1 MQKHVALG
9 GRPQPA
15 PLTRACVLPPL
26 HLKGGAMSWVNDLA
40 SAFGVPAGAATLAV
54 AIYAACTAAEKSA
67 RPEALKDISAVLKD
81 RSWATAVRPAAII
94 EQVFNWTFGKR
105 QLGAKCIIRSLLMS
119 LSFTGVGALIVF
131 AETGLQ
137 PSMGLDSLFDP
148 GLFWF
153 ILLLFL
159 LAAALPDY
167 IALAKTRILLGYAAK
182 LRNISIYIIAL
193 DIILSLMISY
203 VFVELSNV
211 PEDILKSGD
220 LETTNIIVAVWNS
233 IQRVGFTYIWDVFEA
248 GEPTWLLT
256 WWDGH
261 YPIAILF
268 FLSTLST
275 SLWTILILL
284 ATSVVKLMPRL
295 QRSTTWFFDVDKHPI
310 QAIGAV
316 SGALILAGAATWSLV
331 RSIW

>member
-1 MQKHVALG
+1 
-9 GRPQPA
+9 
-15 PLTRACVLPPL
+15 
-26 HLKGGAMSWVNDLA
+26 
-40 SAFGVPAGAATLAV
+40 
-54 AIYAACTAAEKSA
+54 
-67 RPEALKDISAVLKD
+67 
-81 RSWATAVRPAAII
+81 
-94 EQVFNWTFGKR
+94 
-105 QLGAKCIIRSLLMS
+105 
-119 LSFTGVGALIVF
+119 
-131 AETGLQ
+131 
-137 PSMGLDSLFDP
+137 
-148 GLFWF
+148 
-153 ILLLFL
+153 
-159 LAAALPDY
+159 
-167 IALAKTRILLGYAAK
+167 
-182 LRNISIYIIAL
+182 
-193 DIILSLMISY
+193 MISY